1 MAGCRARL
9 RKVQWFQ
16 DYGADYDLITVDH
29 EIQSIMEMLGR
40 KRGIPKTAPGYLF
53 VRYADERHDH
63 GNYVVWQVGGDL
75 RDVWA
80 DFDHI
85 VPGLN
90 YEVRLI
96 WCASDAE
103 HRIKQKIQKEM
114 NNEKCI

>member
-1 MAGCRARL
+1 M
-9 RKVQWFQ
+9 
-16 DYGADYDLITVDH
+16 YG
-29 EIQSIMEMLGR
+29 
-40 KRGIPKTAPGYLF
+40 
-53 VRYADERHDH
+53 
-63 GNYVVWQVGGDL
+63 
-75 RDVWA
+75 A